1 MERNSSGIS
10 NNAIE
15 YDSVCLMLSLSNE
28 SFCDIKY
35 VTQNYRSVFGNDVA
49 LEEANLKD
57 LMIPEIAE
65 IHQNMISAYF

>member
-1 MERNSSGIS
+1 
-10 NNAIE
+10 
-15 YDSVCLMLSLSNE
+15 MLSLSNE

-35 VTQNYRSVFGNDVA
+35 VTQSYRSVFGNDVA